1 MLAPPGW
8 SISSFAVPML
18 TATTGFVALLP
29 FSHTIHLAMLNMPAR
44 LSLTADIFLKDAS
57 IYEVSEKIAPS

>member
-1 MLAPPGW
+1 
-8 SISSFAVPML
+8 ML

-29 FSHTIHLAMLNMPAR
+29 FTHTIHLAMLNKPAR
-44 LSLTADIFLKDAS
+44 LSLTADIFLKEAS